1 MKTRITTKVVAA
13 SMGLFL
19 TLACAQTRPLT
30 AELMSKEPQISSLN
44 ISPKGMQFAAWTNRG
59 DSNVLIARSVSG
71 GAKARALLAIDSKGV
86 TLNWYAW
93 VSEERL
99 LASVTY
105 PTHGAGRMTHLL
117 SIPADGS
124 PLLDLISPKT
134 MGATGSLGTGSDY
147 IVDWMPEDGQHVLVQ
162 LSGLNAT
169 NFPDVYEFDLRTGEH
184 QVRHKAQ
191 RYTQSWLTDR
201 SHRIRVAI
209 RVQDEKVDVQV
220 SDEQGLNWRSA
231 WSYAEKDRTGL
242 IPLGFGS
249 DPNLLYV
256 NAILDGRRAIFEVDL
271 RDPGLKLIPRL
282 SSLSKDIFG
291 SLVVDGKTGRA
302 VGVRN
307 LEDSSS
313 SYWDEEYRMLSA
325 AIDKALPDTRNQ
337 LLSWSNDQRRYLVR
351 SFSGAKPASFFLGD
365 RNNGT
370 LAFLADT
377 RPDLAELRL
386 QQPTE
391 LRIPSRDGSEIAATL
406 TQPQSGSKRSW
417 PTVLIP
423 QGPAHER
430 QVFNGFAQLLASKGI
445 AVLEL
450 GARDYLALDPVKARL
465 GYKLWF
471 SQGYEDLADAGR
483 WLAQQGIAD
492 PARIC
497 LAAEGYGAQAAL
509 LAAAKSAEV
518 FKCVA
523 AWNGITDLLRWG
535 AAFSDGS
542 SNEKS
547 TEEWLGSVRWE
558 DDRLNEL
565 SPVRFAKD
573 IRASVFLGVEEQLS
587 ELQIRQTQSMD
598 SALRSVGAN
607 VELSRVEFEKDLKP
621 AVLQFQRRLKHT
633 QTMQSFLLEQLK
645 PGSDEPS
652 TAIPK
657 P

>member
-1 MKTRITTKVVAA
+1 MKTRITTNVVAA

-30 AELMSKEPQISSLN
+30 AELMSKAPQISSLN

-282 SSLSKDIFG
+282 SSPSKDIFG

-307 LEDSSS
+307 LEDSLEAAKKIAEMGLADGLVFSGILADDPRIDYLVARDFPFVS
-313 SYWDEEYRMLSA
+313 LGRCRKKLAYAHVDADHAHAAEIATARLIAGGHRRIALINPHRSLSYARDRMDGFRAAFRAAGISPSADLVAEGDLSTRFGMLSA
-325 AIDKALPDTRNQ
+325 
-337 LLSWSNDQRRYLVR
+337 
-351 SFSGAKPASFFLGD
+351 
-365 RNNGT
+365 
-370 LAFLADT
+370 
-377 RPDLAELRL
+377 
-386 QQPTE
+386 
-391 LRIPSRDGSEIAATL
+391 
-406 TQPQSGSKRSW
+406 
-417 PTVLIP
+417 
-423 QGPAHER
+423 ER
-430 QVFNGFAQLLASKGI
+430 MSA
-445 AVLEL
+445 
-450 GARDYLALDPVKARL
+450 
-465 GYKLWF
+465 
-471 SQGYEDLADAGR
+471 
-483 WLAQQGIAD
+483 IAD
-492 PARIC
+492 PATAFVCVNESTALGVIAGLNRRGRRISEDVSVI
-497 LAAEGYGAQAAL
+497 AFDDINVSGYFNPPLTTLYHPIEQQGRKL
-509 LAAAKSAEV
+509 GE
-518 FKCVA
+518 F
-523 AWNGITDLLRWG
+523 LLRRIAG
-535 AAFSDGS
+535 EAP
-542 SNEKS
+542 EKLRHVFRP
-547 TEEWLGSVRWE
+547 ELIVRQNDQHKE
-558 DDRLNEL
+558 
-565 SPVRFAKD
+565 
-573 IRASVFLGVEEQLS
+573 
-587 ELQIRQTQSMD
+587 
-598 SALRSVGAN
+598 
-607 VELSRVEFEKDLKP
+607 
-621 AVLQFQRRLKHT
+621 
-633 QTMQSFLLEQLK
+633 K
-645 PGSDEPS
+645 PGGRP
-652 TAIPK
+652 
-657 P
+657 